1 MDKEQ
6 AIQNKKRSI
15 RERRQERNRVET
27 EQQKVERLRKKRER
41 QRQKLVNETAEEK
54 EIRLAKRREAYKKR
68 SEERKEKSILGVG
81 KNAEKGDNVDC
92 KA

>member
-1 MDKEQ
+1 MCLLILDK
-6 AIQNKKRSI
+6 I
-15 RERRQERNRVET
+15 VE
-27 EQQKVERLRKKRER
+27 VRKKRER

-68 SEERKEKSILGVG
+68 SEKSKEKSILGRGVS
-81 KNAEKGDNVDC
+81 KNAQKGNNVDC